1 MAGGDPEITE
11 RGKEWAKEKISRI
24 SSKLEE
30 MGLPPLSHKEKTEV
44 SHVLESLPETCN
56 ISKMER
62 KGRIFKKLYFT
73 IECREGEEDIEIG
86 EWE

>member
-1 MAGGDPEITE
+1 MAGGDPEIAE

-24 SSKLEE
+24 GSKLEE
-30 MGLPPLSHKEKTEV
+30 MGLPPLSRKEKTEI

-73 IECREGEEDIEIG
+73 IECREEKEDIEIG